1 MQAPLKNPV
10 RGWRG
15 RAVDGENVI
24 GPKGRSF
31 GYPRWIVTQGVTMPN
46 RRSSVRLK
54 SLAALASPLVLAFAA
69 CTSSGS
75 VSGGKGS
82 GGNADA
88 GRDTAAGSGGTIDAR
103 EFDSTGAGGSSGGAG
118 SSGAGGRGA
127 AGGGGSAGR
136 GTGGAGGGGGT
147 SGSGT
152 GGGAGRGTGGAG
164 GGGGTSGSGTGG
176 GAGRGTGGAGGG
188 GGTSGGG
195 SGSGGTNVGG
205 SNGQGPFTCTEVLG
219 LEITNEWWSAG
230 FLTDV
235 VDATKFQ
242 IKWHHQGYLEKWAD
256 PSSPFWANQGN
267 ASTPDAGA
275 PIQSPC
281 AKDSLTPD
289 RVLFVAVDFDIVTVD
304 AWVAALSQ
312 AVATIKT
319 KYSPNLK
326 WIDLTTLV
334 RCPGDIMCNSSEHY
348 GPGANV
354 DVPLED
360 CYVPPYV
367 DAAIAQVI
375 AANQDFVGLGPEPQ
389 ATACDKPVN
398 GPHLSTAS
406 NTAAASAYAAYF
418 VQHP

>member
-10 RGWRG
+10 RGWPG

-164 GGGGTSGSGTGG
+164 GGGGGSGTGG

-242 IKWHHQGYLEKWAD
+242 IKWHHQGYLENWAD

-289 RVLFVAVDFDIVTVD
+289 RVLFVAVDFDIVTVN

-375 AANQDFVGLGPEPQ
+375 AANPDFVGLGPEPQ